1 MWGELAVGAMSKLSE
16 MAWPDAMLDIVKTLP
31 RCYQTSAE
39 LPPHISSLLDRIG
52 QKPVLQQQQPQSD
65 PNKKEKA
72 FSIGLSLDSRG

>member
-16 MAWPDAMLDIVKTLP
+16 MAWPDAMLDIVKALP

-52 QKPVLQQQQPQSD
+52 QKSALQQQQSD
-65 PNKKEKA
+65 PNKKETA

>member
-16 MAWPDAMLDIVKTLP
+16 MAWPDAMLDIVKSLP
-31 RCYQTSAE
+31 RCYQTAAE

-65 PNKKEKA
+65 PNEKET